1 LIVALKNL
9 PRKNVETEQSKLSNM
24 INVGCGLSILFFI
37 ILLNAVLLTG
47 AVWVIKFMIG
57 SL

>member
-1 LIVALKNL
+1 MALKNL
-9 PRKNVETEQSKLSNM
+9 PRKSVETDQSTLQRM
-24 INVGCGLSILFFI
+24 INAGCGLSILFFI

-57 SL
+57 NL